1 MIFMITDFETIDLT
15 LDRSRYIL
23 AKLETNSRWL
33 YGNKNLAFLHN

>member
-23 AKLETNSRWL
+23 AKLDKLKVALW
-33 YGNKNLAFLHN
+33 K